1 MTKEQQNALISICTG
16 AAILIVALIKFIPL
30 FNGNDKENSNTDIS
44 NQSSYS
50 ADVESDTTST
60 IYLEFPTTPFDV
72 SSLNYSNKIST
83 TYRITNITYESNYN
97 LAIKGYST
105 KIYVSGTKTF
115 DIKGNDNSDYETI
128 SWKIYDIENSSIVAD
143 SGNLFPPDLCV
154 GECFEK
160 EMITTYD
167 LEKRRKYKLV
177 FYDE

>member
-16 AAILIVALIKFIPL
+16 VAVLIVALIKFIPL
-30 FNGNDKENSNTDIS
+30 FNGGDKENQNTDIS
-44 NQSSYS
+44 NKSSYS
-50 ADVESDTTST
+50 ASVENDIDST
-60 IYLEFPTTPFDV
+60 IYLEIPNTPFDV

-83 TYRITNITYESNYN
+83 TYKITDITYKSNYN
-97 LAIKGYST
+97 IAIKGYST

-115 DIKGNDNSDYETI
+115 DIKGNNNSDYETV

-160 EMITTYD
+160 ETITTYD
-167 LEKRRKYKLV
+167 LEKGRKYKLV